1 MLIVETTPPKWVTAG
16 LCLIPPATSPWSLP
30 IWKRRMWTV
39 EALGDK
45 KWGRSFEPTVCDL
58 SLYHIQKAETGV
70 TSFPKVQ
77 TLGWQEKAENCSA
90 LLEHQGSVSA
100 ASRRHQPDRPL
111 PGQVCL
117 ILLLSPSL
125 YCELHHKPI
134 NWDTICWGKEQSLY
148 LES

>member
-1 MLIVETTPPKWVTAG
+1 
-16 LCLIPPATSPWSLP
+16 
-30 IWKRRMWTV
+30 MWTA
-39 EALGDK
+39 EALEDK
-45 KWGRSFEPTVCDL
+45 KWGRSFEPTVCEL
-58 SLYHIQKAETGV
+58 SLHHIQKAKTGV

-100 ASRRHQPDRPL
+100 APRRHQPGRPL

-117 ILLLSPSL
+117 VSLPSPSL

-134 NWDTICWGKEQSLY
+134 SWDSSCWGKEQSLY
-148 LES
+148 LESQQTKKIVMGHWGQAQGWRWWAQFRKFPI